1 VSANRNF
8 RRANLVLYHSATV
21 GFNLLAV
28 VMFYH
33 HSFPI
38 QYCTMFVEPNI
49 MLMNIM
55 ACRVYRNTKLG
66 NERMDPTTAISESF
80 SRAIAFQGVDSN
92 STGTILIDNI
102 SKTDNQPR
110 GVVETNK
117 ADVIEIYSSHKN
129 ISTQVAHHTRGDR
142 AA

>member
-1 VSANRNF
+1 
-8 RRANLVLYHSATV
+8 
-21 GFNLLAV
+21 
-28 VMFYH
+28 
-33 HSFPI
+33 
-38 QYCTMFVEPNI
+38 

-66 NERMDPTTAISESF
+66 NERMDPTTAISF

-92 STGTILIDNI
+92 STGTILIDDI

-129 ISTQVAHHTRGDR
+129 ISMQEAHHTRGDR